1 MVLSSA
7 LGNPFNES
15 ARFVSLP
22 PSATTLTFKLLPL
35 RRAARVPLSTL
46 RSTTQPLG
54 DKCGTGAAEA
64 RRRRRSAASHPDRNV
79 SIDSAR
85 E

>member
-1 MVLSSA
+1 MSSA

-54 DKCGTGAAEA
+54 DSAEPE
-64 RRRRRSAASHPDRNV
+64 RRKHDAVVDLQRHTLIAT
-79 SIDSAR
+79 
-85 E
+85 